1 MKLKSYL
8 RGIGLG
14 MIVTALVLHFT
25 FGAKAGNTMT
35 EDEIR
40 AEAKKLG
47 MIENTVLSV
56 NPLET
61 TSQNEIQNSTTYDN
75 PVTDV
80 VEGAIPEVTEV
91 VTTETG
97 PEEVATQTEDSKEGT
112 EDETNQETVEEDKE
126 ETKED
131 INEDQKESETKVEE
145 NKAENK
151 EENKPDNTETG
162 TESNTR
168 KNGITKNGQSKTI
181 TVAKGDSSYSVA
193 YKLEQAGVIDDA
205 YDFDRYLCENKL
217 DKTMICGEF
226 SVEVGATYEALG
238 KQLSAGGIE

>member
-80 VEGAIPEVTEV
+80 VEGAIPEITEV
-91 VTTETG
+91 VTTETN
-97 PEEVATQTEDSKEGT
+97 PEEVATQTENSKEGT
-112 EDETNQETVEEDKE
+112 EDETNQEVNQETVEDKV

-145 NKAENK
+145 NK
-151 EENKPDNTETG
+151 EENKQDNTETG